1 MFRMKNASRGRKA
14 GRHEAG
20 GGQVSMLRVKNAS
33 GGSARNAWPAQAI
46 LSGMASG
53 CGLLM
58 RGARNARPAQSI
70 LGGLLL
76 ACLAAA
82 PGAQSQAP
90 GNQGEEPS
98 AATQAEAA
106 QAPAASQ
113 YQEGVHYARLPVP
126 VDTDSP
132 GRIEVVEV
140 FSYACVHCYRLD
152 PVLEDWIGKLPEDVA
167 FLRVPAIFNQTWAL
181 FGRLFYA
188 AEALGVQ
195 EQVHAPI
202 FEATHQRG
210 QDLRNL
216 ELAEKLFEQEAGV
229 PPEDFRKALQSF
241 DVHNRLRQADAKGRA
256 YRLSGVPT
264 LIVNGK
270 YRIEIDMAGTQAGM
284 LEIADFLIA
293 QERALAQSPN

>member
-1 MFRMKNASRGRKA
+1 MFRMKNASRGRKV

-20 GGQVSMLRVKNAS
+20 VEQVSMLRTKNAS
-33 GGSARNAWPAQAI
+33 GG
-46 LSGMASG
+46 GT
-53 CGLLM
+53 C
-58 RGARNARPAQSI
+58 NARPAQSI
-70 LGGLLL
+70 LAGLLL
-76 ACLAAA
+76 AFLAAA
-82 PGAQSQAP
+82 A
-90 GNQGEEPS
+90 
-98 AATQAEAA
+98 AA
-106 QAPAASQ
+106 QAPAAPQ

-132 GRIEVVEV
+132 ERIEVVEV

-216 ELAEKLFEQEAGV
+216 ESAEKLFEQEAGV
-229 PPEDFRKALQSF
+229 PPEDFRKVLQSF
-241 DVHNRLRQADAKGRA
+241 DVHNRMRQADAKGRA

-270 YRIEIDMAGTQAGM
+270 YRIEIDMASTQAG
-284 LEIADFLIA
+284 LLKIADFLIA